1 MGVDGQIA
9 NMDIEYFTNNNE
21 PVLCIYDSFL
31 INDRKGEELKRAVED
46 SIFQFTSYE
55 IKQDIKSQR
64 EENIVAVTG
73 NIEGY
78 ETPESVSI
86 FRPQQLTETE
96 EYNNRKIKF
105 YRWINTSKDSNED
118 WTISVIVPLFPPFL
132 PYWSK

>member
-9 NMDIEYFTNNNE
+9 NMVIEYFTNNNE

-46 SIFQFTSYE
+46 SIFQFTSYK

-118 WTISVIVPLFPPFL
+118 RTISVIVPLFPPFL
-132 PYWSK
+132 PY

>member
-9 NMDIEYFTNNNE
+9 NMVIEYFTNNNE

-46 SIFQFTSYE
+46 SIFQFTSYK

-118 WTISVIVPLFPPFL
+118 
-132 PYWSK
+132 

>member
-9 NMDIEYFTNNNE
+9 NMVIEYFTNNNE

-46 SIFQFTSYE
+46 SIFQFTSYK

-73 NIEGY
+73 NIKGY

-118 WTISVIVPLFPPFL
+118 
-132 PYWSK
+132 

>member
-9 NMDIEYFTNNNE
+9 NMVIEYFTNNNE

-46 SIFQFTSYE
+46 SIFQFTSYK

-118 WTISVIVPLFPPFL
+118 RTISVIVPLFPPFL